1 MPSHRGRPWASPAL
15 RADKNDD
22 PFKKHALAAD
32 SALRGSSAP
41 MSPTKPRQTLPDTDP
56 EETDEWL
63 ESLRTVSHSHGSSRA
78 RLLLQELMSEASALG
93 IDISPSRTP
102 YLNSISIEQQIPYPG
117 NLNIEKK
124 IQSHVLWNA
133 AVMVS
138 DANRRMDGIGGH
150 ISTYASSSTLYEV
163 GFHHIFRGKDHNGIG
178 DALYIQGHASPGIY
192 ARAFLEGRITREQIS
207 NFRQE
212 AFEDGLSSYPHPRLM
227 PEFWEY
233 PTVSMGLGPLGAV
246 MQARFWKYLHQRG
259 LADTSESRVFAF
271 LGDGE
276 MDEPE
281 SIASIAVAGREQ
293 LDNLVVVVNCNLQ
306 RLDGPVRG
314 NSNIIQE
321 LEGLY
326 RGAGWTVIKVIWGS
340 GWDRVFQRDSNGE
353 LLRKMEGITDGD
365 WQRLSTLPVSEFR
378 DELFS
383 GSESLQ
389 AWGASI
395 SDSDIENLTR
405 GGHDPVKVHSAYQA
419 ALSANGPAVI
429 LAHTVKGWGIDSFK
443 GRNSTHQKKKMNLED
458 LVAYRDVLGL
468 NVDDSRLED
477 DPFIT
482 LEDESDEIEYLI
494 QRRIDLGGPLPSRR
508 PSKITTDLPGEETYS
523 AFDQGTPEGQKVSTT
538 MAFVRLLRNL
548 MKSEIGHKVVPI
560 IPDEGRTFGM
570 DPLFSEF
577 EIFAPRGQK
586 YTPVDHKMLLNYKES
601 ESGQVLQEGISEAGA
616 IASWISSA
624 TSYSNANTPTIPFY
638 TFYSMFGFQRV
649 GDQIWSAADARAR
662 GFLMGATAGRTT
674 LNGEGLQ
681 HQDGHSL
688 LMASTVPHCRAW
700 DPAYAY
706 ELATIIRHG
715 IDEMWGRNL
724 DVFHYVMLY
733 NENQQQMPK
742 PAGVDDGIIRGAY
755 QVEKLGEDGPKVR
768 LLGSGPIL
776 NLVREAAADLL
787 RDHGI
792 SSEVWSVTS
801 YGELRRIGMEHE
813 RAKRLEPAHPSRP
826 YVSKCFGDD
835 TPTVATSD
843 YITSVPEMIQRWVGG
858 RYVVLGTDG
867 FGRSDSR
874 EALRTFFE
882 IDTNSIVIAA
892 LSALEQDGVLP
903 SGTVGKEMKTRGVS
917 SQRIDKTE

>member
-1 MPSHRGRPWASPAL
+1 M
-15 RADKNDD
+15 
-22 PFKKHALAAD
+22 
-32 SALRGSSAP
+32 SSN
-41 MSPTKPRQTLPDTDP
+41 KPRQNLPDMDP

-63 ESLRTVSHSHGSSRA
+63 ESLRTLTSSSGSSRA
-78 RLLLQELMSEASALG
+78 RLLLQELLSEATSLG
-93 IDISPSRTP
+93 IDVSTTRTP
-102 YLNSISIEQQIPYPG
+102 YLNSISIEQQKPYPG
-117 NLNIEKK
+117 NLRIEKK
-124 IQSHVLWNA
+124 IQNHVLWNA
-133 AVMVS
+133 AAMVS

-163 GFHHIFRGKDHNGIG
+163 GFNHIFRGKEHNGIG

-192 ARAFLEGRITREQIS
+192 SRAFLEGRITREQIS

-212 AFEDGLSSYPHPRLM
+212 AYKDGLSSYPHPRLM
-227 PEFWEY
+227 PDFWEY

-246 MQARFWKYLHQRG
+246 MQARFWKYLHQRN

-281 SIASIAVAGREQ
+281 AIASIAVAGREQ

-340 GWDRVFQRDSNGE
+340 GWDRVFQLDSNGE
-353 LLRKMEGITDGD
+353 LLKKIETITDGD
-365 WQRLSTLPVSEFR
+365 WQRLSTLPISEFR

-389 AWGASI
+389 GLGNSI
-395 SDSDIENLTR
+395 SDKEIEELTR
-405 GGHDPVKVHSAYQA
+405 GGHDPTKVYSAYQA

-429 LAHTVKGWGIDSFK
+429 LAHTVKGWGIDSFE
-443 GRNSTHQKKKMNLED
+443 GRNSTHQKKKMTLDD

-468 NVDDSRLED
+468 DVDDSRLEE
-477 DPFIT
+477 DPFVV
-482 LEDESDEIEYLI
+482 LEEESEEIEYLFE
-494 QRRIDLGGPLPSRR
+494 QRKNLGGPLPSRR
-508 PSKITTDLPGEETYS
+508 PEKIAVELPGEEVYAT
-523 AFDQGTPEGQKVSTT
+523 FDVGTPEGQEVSTT
-538 MAFVRLLRNL
+538 MAFVRLLRNI
-548 MKSEIGHKVVPI
+548 MKSEIGDKVVPI

-577 EIFAPRGQK
+577 EIFASKGQK

-624 TSYSNANTPTIPFY
+624 TSYSHANSPTMPFY

-688 LMASTVPHCRAW
+688 LMASAVPHCRAW

-706 ELATIIRHG
+706 ELAAIIRHG
-715 IDEMWGRNL
+715 ISEMWGENM
-724 DVFHYVMLY
+724 DVFHYIMLY
-733 NENQQQMPK
+733 NENQQQLPK
-742 PAGVDDGIIRGAY
+742 PAGSDDGIIRGAY
-755 QVEKLGEDGPKVR
+755 LVDEIEGSGPKVR

-776 NLVREAAADLL
+776 NIVREAASNLSS
-787 RDHGI
+787 DHGVG
-792 SSEVWSVTS
+792 SEVWSVTS
-801 YGELRRIGMEHE
+801 YGELRRIGMQHE
-813 RAKRLEPAHPSRP
+813 REKRLDPGKQSKP
-826 YVSKCFGDD
+826 YVSECFGDA
-835 TPTVATSD
+835 TPTIATSD
-843 YITSVPEMIQRWVGG
+843 FISSVPEMIQKWVGG
-858 RYVVLGTDG
+858 RFVVLGTDG

-892 LSALEQDGVLP
+892 LSALEQDGALP
-903 SGTVGKEMKTRGVS
+903 SGTVEKEMKTKGVS
-917 SQRIDKTE
+917 SRRIDKTE

>member
-1 MPSHRGRPWASPAL
+1 
-15 RADKNDD
+15 
-22 PFKKHALAAD
+22 
-32 SALRGSSAP
+32 
-41 MSPTKPRQTLPDTDP
+41 MSPTKPRQTLPDLDP

-63 ESLRTVSHSHGSSRA
+63 ESLRTMTSSSGSSRA
-78 RLLLQELMSEASALG
+78 RLLLQELLSEATALG
-93 IDISPSRTP
+93 IDISTSRTP
-102 YLNSISIEQQIPYPG
+102 YLNSISIDQQKPYPG
-117 NLNIEKK
+117 NLGIEKR
-124 IQSHVLWNA
+124 IQNHVLWNA
-133 AVMVS
+133 AAMVS

-163 GFHHIFRGKDHNGIG
+163 GFNHVFRGKDHNGIG

-192 ARAFLEGRITREQIS
+192 SRAFLEGRISREQIS

-246 MQARFWKYLHQRG
+246 MQARFWKYLHQRN

-281 SIASIAVAGREQ
+281 AIASIAVAGREQ
-293 LDNLVVVVNCNLQ
+293 LDNLVVIVNCNLQ

-340 GWDRVFQRDSNGE
+340 GWDRVFQLDTNGE
-353 LLRKMEGITDGD
+353 LLNKMEAITDGD
-365 WQRLSTLPVSEFR
+365 WQRLSTLTASGFR

-383 GSESLQ
+383 GSETLQ
-389 AWGASI
+389 ALGDSI
-395 SDSDIENLTR
+395 SDTEIEELTR
-405 GGHDPVKVHSAYQA
+405 GGHDPIKVYSAYQA

-429 LAHTVKGWGIDSFK
+429 LAHTVKGWGIDSFE

-458 LVAYRDVLGL
+458 LVGYRDALGL
-468 NVDDSRLED
+468 NLDDSRLED
-477 DPFIT
+477 DPFVT
-482 LEDESDEIEYLI
+482 LEDDSDEIEYLFE
-494 QRRIDLGGPLPSRR
+494 RRKHLGGHLPSRT
-508 PSKITTDLPGEETYS
+508 PINITADLPGEETYA
-523 AFDQGTPEGQKVSTT
+523 AFDEGTPEGQEVSTT
-538 MAFVRLLRNL
+538 MAFVRLLRTL
-548 MKSEIGHKVVPI
+548 MKSDVGDKVVPI

-577 EIFAPRGQK
+577 EIFASKGQK

-601 ESGQVLQEGISEAGA
+601 DSGQVLQEGISEAGA

-624 TSYSNANTPTIPFY
+624 TSYSHANSPTIPFY

-688 LMASTVPHCRAW
+688 LMASAVPHCRAW

-715 IDEMWGRNL
+715 IDEMWGKNL
-724 DVFHYVMLY
+724 DVFHYIMLY

-742 PAGVDDGIIRGAY
+742 PAGSDEGIIRGAY
-755 QVEKLGEDGPKVR
+755 LVEETSGKGPKVR

-776 NLVREAAADLL
+776 NLVREAATELL

-792 SSEVWSVTS
+792 KSEVWSVTS
-801 YGELRRIGMEHE
+801 YGELRRIGLEHE
-813 RAKRLEPAHPSRP
+813 RKTRLNPGSESTP
-826 YVSKCFGDD
+826 YVSECFGDE
-835 TPTVATSD
+835 TPTIATSD
-843 YITSVPEMIQRWVGG
+843 YIASVPEMIQRWVGG
-858 RYVVLGTDG
+858 RYVILGTDG

-882 IDTNSIVIAA
+882 IDKNSIVIAA
-892 LSALEQDGVLP
+892 LSALEQDGALP
-903 SGTVGKEMKTRGVS
+903 SGTVQKEMKTRGVS

>member
-1 MPSHRGRPWASPAL
+1 
-15 RADKNDD
+15 
-22 PFKKHALAAD
+22 
-32 SALRGSSAP
+32 
-41 MSPTKPRQTLPDTDP
+41 MSPTKPRQTLPDMDP

-63 ESLRTVSHSHGSSRA
+63 ESLRTLTSSSGSSRA
-78 RLLLQELMSEASALG
+78 RLLLQELLSEATALG
-93 IDISPSRTP
+93 IDISTTRTP
-102 YLNSISIEQQIPYPG
+102 YLNSISIEQQKPYPG
-117 NLNIEKK
+117 NLGIEKE
-124 IQSHVLWNA
+124 IQNHVLWNA
-133 AVMVS
+133 AAMVS

-163 GFHHIFRGKDHNGIG
+163 GFNHVFRGKDHNGIG

-192 ARAFLEGRITREQIS
+192 SRAFLEGRITVDQIS

-246 MQARFWKYLHQRG
+246 MQARFWKYLHQRN

-281 SIASIAVAGREQ
+281 AIASIAVAGREQ

-340 GWDRVFQRDSNGE
+340 GWDRVFQLDSNGE
-353 LLRKMEGITDGD
+353 LLNRMETITDGD
-365 WQRLSTLPVSEFR
+365 WQRLSTLAPSEFR

-383 GSESLQ
+383 GSEALQ
-389 AWGASI
+389 ALGTSI
-395 SDSDIENLTR
+395 SDTEIEELTR
-405 GGHDPVKVHSAYQA
+405 GGHDPIKVYSAYQA

-429 LAHTVKGWGIDSFK
+429 LAHTVKGWGIDSFE
-443 GRNSTHQKKKMNLED
+443 GRNSTHQKKKMSLED
-458 LVAYRDVLGL
+458 LVSYRDALGL
-468 NVDDSRLED
+468 NLDDSKLEEN
-477 DPFIT
+477 PFVT
-482 LEDESDEIEYLI
+482 LEEDSDEIDYLFE
-494 QRRIDLGGPLPSRR
+494 RRKNLGGHLPSRR
-508 PSKITTDLPGEETYS
+508 PITITSDLPGEETYS
-523 AFDQGTPEGQKVSTT
+523 AFDGGTPEGQEVSTT
-538 MAFVRLLRNL
+538 MAFVRLLRTL
-548 MKSEIGHKVVPI
+548 MKSEIGDKVVPI

-577 EIFAPRGQK
+577 EIFASKGQK

-601 ESGQVLQEGISEAGA
+601 DSGQVLQEGISEAGA

-624 TSYSNANTPTIPFY
+624 TSYSNANSPTLPFY

-688 LMASTVPHCRAW
+688 LMASAVPHCRAW

-715 IDEMWGRNL
+715 IEEMWGKNL
-724 DVFHYVMLY
+724 DVFHYIMLY
-733 NENQQQMPK
+733 NENQQQIPK
-742 PAGVDDGIIRGAY
+742 PEGTDEGIIRGAY
-755 QVEKLGEDGPKVR
+755 LLEETTGNGPKVR

-776 NLVREAAADLL
+776 NLVREAATELL
-787 RDHGI
+787 RDHGVE
-792 SSEVWSVTS
+792 SEVWSVTS

-813 RAKRLEPAHPSRP
+813 RKMRLNPGSDSIP
-826 YVSKCFGDD
+826 YVSECFGDE
-835 TPTVATSD
+835 TPTIATSD
-843 YITSVPEMIQRWVGG
+843 YICSVPEMIQRWVGG
-858 RYVVLGTDG
+858 RFVVLGTDG

-892 LSALEQDGVLP
+892 LSALEQDGSMK
-903 SGTVGKEMKTRGVS
+903 SGTVQKEMKSRGVS
-917 SQRIDKTE
+917 SQKIDKTE

>member
-1 MPSHRGRPWASPAL
+1 
-15 RADKNDD
+15 
-22 PFKKHALAAD
+22 
-32 SALRGSSAP
+32 
-41 MSPTKPRQTLPDTDP
+41 
-56 EETDEWL
+56 
-63 ESLRTVSHSHGSSRA
+63 
-78 RLLLQELMSEASALG
+78 MSEATALG
-93 IDISPSRTP
+93 IDISTSRTP
-102 YLNSISIEQQIPYPG
+102 YLNSISIDQQKPYPG
-117 NLNIEKK
+117 NLGIEKR
-124 IQSHVLWNA
+124 IQNHVLWNA
-133 AVMVS
+133 AAMVS

-163 GFHHIFRGKDHNGIG
+163 GFNHVFRGKDHNGIG

-192 ARAFLEGRITREQIS
+192 SRAFLEGRISREQIS

-246 MQARFWKYLHQRG
+246 MQARFWKYLHQRN

-281 SIASIAVAGREQ
+281 AIASIAVAGREQ
-293 LDNLVVVVNCNLQ
+293 LDNLVVIVNCNLQ

-340 GWDRVFQRDSNGE
+340 GWDRVFQLDTNGE
-353 LLRKMEGITDGD
+353 LLNKMEAITDGD
-365 WQRLSTLPVSEFR
+365 WQRLSTLTASGFR

-383 GSESLQ
+383 GSETLQ
-389 AWGASI
+389 ALGDSI
-395 SDSDIENLTR
+395 SDTEIEELTR
-405 GGHDPVKVHSAYQA
+405 GGHDPIKVYSAYQA
-419 ALSANGPAVI
+419 ALSADGPAVI
-429 LAHTVKGWGIDSFK
+429 LAHTVKGWGIDSFE

-458 LVAYRDVLGL
+458 LVGYRDALGL
-468 NVDDSRLED
+468 NLDDSRLED
-477 DPFIT
+477 DPFVT
-482 LEDESDEIEYLI
+482 LEDDSDEIEYLFE
-494 QRRIDLGGPLPSRR
+494 RRKHLGGHLPSRT
-508 PSKITTDLPGEETYS
+508 PINITADLPGEETYA
-523 AFDQGTPEGQKVSTT
+523 AFDEGTPEGQEVSTT
-538 MAFVRLLRNL
+538 MAFVRLLRTL
-548 MKSEIGHKVVPI
+548 MKSDVGDKVVPI

-577 EIFAPRGQK
+577 EIFASKGQK

-601 ESGQVLQEGISEAGA
+601 DSGQVLQEGISEAGA

-624 TSYSNANTPTIPFY
+624 TSYSHANSPTIPFY

-649 GDQIWSAADARAR
+649 GAQIWSAADARAR

-688 LMASTVPHCRAW
+688 LMASAVPHCRAW

-715 IDEMWGRNL
+715 IDEMWGKNL
-724 DVFHYVMLY
+724 DVFHYIMLY

-742 PAGVDDGIIRGAY
+742 PAGSDEGIIRGAY
-755 QVEKLGEDGPKVR
+755 LVEETSGKGPKVR

-776 NLVREAAADLL
+776 NLVREAATELL

-792 SSEVWSVTS
+792 KSEVWSVTS
-801 YGELRRIGMEHE
+801 YGELRRIGLEHE
-813 RAKRLEPAHPSRP
+813 RKTRLNPGSESTP
-826 YVSKCFGDD
+826 YVSECFGDE
-835 TPTVATSD
+835 TPTIATSD
-843 YITSVPEMIQRWVGG
+843 YIASVPEMIQRWVGG
-858 RYVVLGTDG
+858 RYVILGTDG

-882 IDTNSIVIAA
+882 IDKNSIVIAA
-892 LSALEQDGVLP
+892 LSALEQDGALP
-903 SGTVGKEMKTRGVS
+903 SGTVQKEMKTRGVS

>member
-1 MPSHRGRPWASPAL
+1 
-15 RADKNDD
+15 
-22 PFKKHALAAD
+22 
-32 SALRGSSAP
+32 
-41 MSPTKPRQTLPDTDP
+41 MSPTKPRQTLPDMDP

-63 ESLRTVSHSHGSSRA
+63 ESLRTLTSSSGSSRA
-78 RLLLQELMSEASALG
+78 RLLLQELLSEATALG
-93 IDISPSRTP
+93 IDISTTRTP
-102 YLNSISIEQQIPYPG
+102 YLNSISIEQQKPYPG
-117 NLNIEKK
+117 NLGIEKE
-124 IQSHVLWNA
+124 IQNHVLWNA
-133 AVMVS
+133 AAMVS

-163 GFHHIFRGKDHNGIG
+163 GFNHVFRGKDHNGIG

-192 ARAFLEGRITREQIS
+192 SRAFLEGRITVDQIS

-246 MQARFWKYLHQRG
+246 MQARFWKYLHQRN

-281 SIASIAVAGREQ
+281 AIASIAVAGREQ

-340 GWDRVFQRDSNGE
+340 GWDRVFQLDSNGE
-353 LLRKMEGITDGD
+353 LLNRMETITDGD
-365 WQRLSTLPVSEFR
+365 WQRLSTLAPSEFR

-383 GSESLQ
+383 GSEALQ
-389 AWGASI
+389 ALGTSI
-395 SDSDIENLTR
+395 SDTEIEELTR
-405 GGHDPVKVHSAYQA
+405 GGHDPIKVYSAYQA

-429 LAHTVKGWGIDSFK
+429 LAHTVKGWGIDSFE
-443 GRNSTHQKKKMNLED
+443 GRNSTHQKKKMSLED
-458 LVAYRDVLGL
+458 LVSYRDALGL
-468 NVDDSRLED
+468 NLDDSKLED
-477 DPFIT
+477 NPFVT
-482 LEDESDEIEYLI
+482 LEEDSDEIDYLFE
-494 QRRIDLGGPLPSRR
+494 RRKKLGGHLPSRR
-508 PSKITTDLPGEETYS
+508 PITITSDLPGEETYS
-523 AFDQGTPEGQKVSTT
+523 AFDGGTPEGQEVSTT
-538 MAFVRLLRNL
+538 MAFVRLLRTL
-548 MKSEIGHKVVPI
+548 MKSEIGDKVVPI

-577 EIFAPRGQK
+577 EIFASKGQK

-601 ESGQVLQEGISEAGA
+601 DSGQVLQEGISEAGA

-624 TSYSNANTPTIPFY
+624 TSYSNANSPTLPFY

-688 LMASTVPHCRAW
+688 LMASAVPHCRAW

-715 IDEMWGRNL
+715 IEEMWGKNL
-724 DVFHYVMLY
+724 DVFHYIMLY
-733 NENQQQMPK
+733 NENQQQIPK
-742 PAGVDDGIIRGAY
+742 PEGTDEGIIRGAY
-755 QVEKLGEDGPKVR
+755 LLEETTGNGPKVR

-776 NLVREAAADLL
+776 NLVREAATELL
-787 RDHGI
+787 RDHGVE
-792 SSEVWSVTS
+792 SEVWSVTS

-813 RAKRLEPAHPSRP
+813 RKMRLNPGSDSIP
-826 YVSKCFGDD
+826 YVSECFGDE
-835 TPTVATSD
+835 TPTIATSD
-843 YITSVPEMIQRWVGG
+843 YICSVPEMIQRWVGG
-858 RYVVLGTDG
+858 RFVVLGTDG

-892 LSALEQDGVLP
+892 LSALEQDGSMK
-903 SGTVGKEMKTRGVS
+903 SGTVQKEMKSRGVS
-917 SQRIDKTE
+917 SQKIDKTE

>member
-1 MPSHRGRPWASPAL
+1 M
-15 RADKNDD
+15 
-22 PFKKHALAAD
+22 
-32 SALRGSSAP
+32 
-41 MSPTKPRQTLPDTDP
+41 DP

-63 ESLRTVSHSHGSSRA
+63 ESLRTMTSSSGSSRA
-78 RLLLQELMSEASALG
+78 RLLLQELLSEATALG
-93 IDISPSRTP
+93 IDISTSRTP
-102 YLNSISIEQQIPYPG
+102 YLNSISIDQQKPYPG
-117 NLNIEKK
+117 NLAIEKR
-124 IQSHVLWNA
+124 IQNHVLWNA
-133 AVMVS
+133 AAMVS

-163 GFHHIFRGKDHNGIG
+163 GFNHVFRGKDHNGIG
-178 DALYIQGHASPGIY
+178 DAIYIQGHASPGIY
-192 ARAFLEGRITREQIS
+192 SRAFLEGRITREQIS

-246 MQARFWKYLHQRG
+246 MQARFWKYLHQRN

-281 SIASIAVAGREQ
+281 AIASIAVAGREQ
-293 LDNLVVVVNCNLQ
+293 LDNLVVIVNCNLQ

-340 GWDRVFQRDSNGE
+340 AWDRVFQLDTNGE
-353 LLRKMEGITDGD
+353 LLNKMETITDGD
-365 WQRLSTLPVSEFR
+365 WQRLSTLNASEFR

-383 GSESLQ
+383 GNEALQ
-389 AWGASI
+389 AVGDSI
-395 SDSDIENLTR
+395 SDTEIEELTR
-405 GGHDPVKVHSAYQA
+405 GGHDPIKVYSAYQA
-419 ALSANGPAVI
+419 ALSADGPAVI
-429 LAHTVKGWGIDSFK
+429 LAHTVKGWGIDSFE

-458 LVAYRDVLGL
+458 LVAYRDALGL
-468 NVDDSRLED
+468 NLDDSRLED
-477 DPFIT
+477 DPFVT
-482 LEDESDEIEYLI
+482 LEDDSDEIEYLFE
-494 QRRIDLGGPLPSRR
+494 RRKYLGGHLPSRR
-508 PSKITTDLPGEETYS
+508 PINITADLPGEETYA
-523 AFDQGTPEGQKVSTT
+523 AFDGGTPEGQEVSTT
-538 MAFVRLLRNL
+538 MAFVRLLRTL
-548 MKSEIGHKVVPI
+548 MKSEIGDKVVPI

-577 EIFAPRGQK
+577 EIFASKGQK

-601 ESGQVLQEGISEAGA
+601 DSGQVLQEGISEAGA

-624 TSYSNANTPTIPFY
+624 TSYSNANSPTIPFY

-688 LMASTVPHCRAW
+688 LMASAVPHCRAW

-724 DVFHYVMLY
+724 DVFHYIMLY

-742 PAGVDDGIIRGAY
+742 PPGTDEGIIRGAY
-755 QVEKLGEDGPKVR
+755 LVEETSGNGPKVR

-776 NLVREAAADLL
+776 NLVREAAAELL

-792 SSEVWSVTS
+792 QSEVWSVTS

-813 RAKRLEPAHPSRP
+813 RKMRLNPGSESTP
-826 YVSKCFGDD
+826 YVSECFGDE
-835 TPTVATSD
+835 TPTIATSD
-843 YITSVPEMIQRWVGG
+843 YISSVPEMIQRWVGG

-892 LSALEQDGVLP
+892 LSALEQDGSLP
-903 SGTVGKEMKTRGVS
+903 SGTVQKEMKSRGVS

>member
-1 MPSHRGRPWASPAL
+1 M
-15 RADKNDD
+15 
-22 PFKKHALAAD
+22 
-32 SALRGSSAP
+32 SSN
-41 MSPTKPRQTLPDTDP
+41 KPRQNLPDMDP

-63 ESLRTVSHSHGSSRA
+63 ESLRTLTSSSGSSRA
-78 RLLLQELMSEASALG
+78 RLLLQELLSEATSLG
-93 IDISPSRTP
+93 IDVSTTRTP
-102 YLNSISIEQQIPYPG
+102 YLNSISIEQQKPYPG
-117 NLNIEKK
+117 NLRIEKK
-124 IQSHVLWNA
+124 IQNHVLWNA
-133 AVMVS
+133 AAMVS

-163 GFHHIFRGKDHNGIG
+163 GFNHIFRGKEHNGIG

-192 ARAFLEGRITREQIS
+192 SRAFLEGRITREQIS

-212 AFEDGLSSYPHPRLM
+212 AFKDGLSSYPHPRLM
-227 PEFWEY
+227 PDFWEY

-246 MQARFWKYLHQRG
+246 MQARFWKYLHQRN

-281 SIASIAVAGREQ
+281 AIASIAVAGREQ

-340 GWDRVFQRDSNGE
+340 GWDRVFQLDSNGE
-353 LLRKMEGITDGD
+353 LLKKIETITDGD
-365 WQRLSTLPVSEFR
+365 WQRLSTLPISEFR

-389 AWGASI
+389 GLGNSI
-395 SDSDIENLTR
+395 SDKEIEELTR
-405 GGHDPVKVHSAYQA
+405 GGHDPTKVYSAYQA

-429 LAHTVKGWGIDSFK
+429 LAHTVKGWGIDSFE
-443 GRNSTHQKKKMNLED
+443 GRNSTHQKKKMTLDD

-468 NVDDSRLED
+468 DVDDSRLEE
-477 DPFIT
+477 DPFVV
-482 LEDESDEIEYLI
+482 LEEESEEIEYLFE
-494 QRRIDLGGPLPSRR
+494 QRKNLGGPLPSRR
-508 PSKITTDLPGEETYS
+508 PEKIAVELPGEEVYAT
-523 AFDQGTPEGQKVSTT
+523 FDVGTPEGQEVSTT
-538 MAFVRLLRNL
+538 MAFVRLLRNI
-548 MKSEIGHKVVPI
+548 MKSEIGDKVVPI

-577 EIFAPRGQK
+577 EIFASKGQK

-624 TSYSNANTPTIPFY
+624 TSYSHANSPTMPFY

-688 LMASTVPHCRAW
+688 LMASAVPHCRAW

-706 ELATIIRHG
+706 ELAAIIRHG
-715 IDEMWGRNL
+715 ISEMWGENM
-724 DVFHYVMLY
+724 DVFHYIMLY
-733 NENQQQMPK
+733 NENQQQLPK
-742 PAGVDDGIIRGAY
+742 PAGSDDGIIRGAY
-755 QVEKLGEDGPKVR
+755 LVDEIEGSGPKVR

-776 NLVREAAADLL
+776 NIVREAASNLSS
-787 RDHGI
+787 DHGVG
-792 SSEVWSVTS
+792 SEVWSVTS
-801 YGELRRIGMEHE
+801 YGELRRIGMQHE
-813 RAKRLEPAHPSRP
+813 REKRLDPGKQSKP
-826 YVSKCFGDD
+826 YVSECFGDA
-835 TPTVATSD
+835 TPTIATSD
-843 YITSVPEMIQRWVGG
+843 FISSVPEMIQKWVGG
-858 RYVVLGTDG
+858 RFVVLGTDG

-892 LSALEQDGVLP
+892 LSALEQDGALP
-903 SGTVGKEMKTRGVS
+903 SGTVEKEMKTKGVS
-917 SQRIDKTE
+917 SRRIDKTE

>member
-1 MPSHRGRPWASPAL
+1 M
-15 RADKNDD
+15 
-22 PFKKHALAAD
+22 
-32 SALRGSSAP
+32 
-41 MSPTKPRQTLPDTDP
+41 DP

-63 ESLRTVSHSHGSSRA
+63 ESLRTLTSSSGSSRA
-78 RLLLQELMSEASALG
+78 RLLLQELLSEATSLG
-93 IDISPSRTP
+93 IDVSTTRTP
-102 YLNSISIEQQIPYPG
+102 YLNSISIEQQKPYPG
-117 NLNIEKK
+117 NLRIEKK
-124 IQSHVLWNA
+124 IQNHVLWNA
-133 AVMVS
+133 AAMVS

-163 GFHHIFRGKDHNGIG
+163 GFNHIFRGKEHNGIG

-192 ARAFLEGRITREQIS
+192 SRAFLEGRISREQIS

-212 AFEDGLSSYPHPRLM
+212 AFKDGLSSYPHPRLM
-227 PEFWEY
+227 PDFWEY

-246 MQARFWKYLHQRG
+246 MQARFWKYLHQRN

-281 SIASIAVAGREQ
+281 AIASIAVAGREQ

-340 GWDRVFQRDSNGE
+340 GWDRVFQLDSNGE
-353 LLRKMEGITDGD
+353 LLKKIETITDGD
-365 WQRLSTLPVSEFR
+365 WQRLSTLPTSEFR

-389 AWGASI
+389 GLGNSI
-395 SDSDIENLTR
+395 SDKEIEELSR
-405 GGHDPVKVHSAYQA
+405 GGHDPIKVYSAYQA

-429 LAHTVKGWGIDSFK
+429 LAHTVKGWGIDSFE
-443 GRNSTHQKKKMNLED
+443 GRNSTHQKKKMTLND

-468 NVDDSRLED
+468 DVDDSRLEE
-477 DPFIT
+477 DPFVV
-482 LEDESDEIEYLI
+482 LEEESEEIEYLFE
-494 QRRIDLGGPLPSRR
+494 QRKNLGGPLPSRR
-508 PSKITTDLPGEETYS
+508 SAKIPVEIPGEEVYA
-523 AFDQGTPEGQKVSTT
+523 AFDDGTPEGQEVSTT
-538 MAFVRLLRNL
+538 MAFVRLLRNI
-548 MKSEIGHKVVPI
+548 MKSEIGDKVVPI

-577 EIFAPRGQK
+577 EIFASKGQK

-624 TSYSNANTPTIPFY
+624 TSYSHANSPTMPFY

-688 LMASTVPHCRAW
+688 LMASAVPHCRAW

-706 ELATIIRHG
+706 ELAAIIRHG
-715 IDEMWGRNL
+715 ISEMWGENM
-724 DVFHYVMLY
+724 DVFHYIMLY
-733 NENQQQMPK
+733 NENQQQLSK
-742 PAGVDDGIIRGAY
+742 PAGSDDGIIRGAY
-755 QVEKLGEDGPKVR
+755 LVDEIEGSGPKVR

-776 NLVREAAADLL
+776 NIVREAASTLSS
-787 RDHGI
+787 DHGVG
-792 SSEVWSVTS
+792 SEVWSVTS
-801 YGELRRIGMEHE
+801 YGELRRIGMQHE
-813 RAKRLEPAHPSRP
+813 REKRLDPGKQSKP
-826 YVSKCFGDD
+826 YVSECFGDA
-835 TPTVATSD
+835 TPTIATSD
-843 YITSVPEMIQRWVGG
+843 FISSVPEMIQKWVGG
-858 RYVVLGTDG
+858 RFVVLGTDG

-892 LSALEQDGVLP
+892 LSALEQDGALP
-903 SGTVGKEMKTRGVS
+903 SGTVEKEMKTKGVS
-917 SQRIDKTE
+917 SRRIDKTE

>member
-1 MPSHRGRPWASPAL
+1 MTP
-15 RADKNDD
+15 N
-22 PFKKHALAAD
+22 
-32 SALRGSSAP
+32 
-41 MSPTKPRQTLPDTDP
+41 KPRQTLPDLDP

-63 ESLRTVSHSHGSSRA
+63 ESLRTVTSSSGSSRA
-78 RLLLQELMSEASALG
+78 RILLQEILSEATALG
-93 IDISPSRTP
+93 IDISTSRTP
-102 YLNSISIEQQIPYPG
+102 YLNSISIEQQKPYPG
-117 NLNIEKK
+117 NLEIEKK
-124 IQSHVLWNA
+124 IQNNILWNA

-163 GFHHIFRGKDHNGIG
+163 GFNHIFRGKDHNGIG

-192 ARAFLEGRITREQIS
+192 SRAFLEGRITREQIS

-212 AFEDGLSSYPHPRLM
+212 AFEDGVSSYPHPRLM

-246 MQARFWKYLHQRG
+246 MQARFWKYLHQRN

-281 SIASIAVAGREQ
+281 AIASIAVAGREQ

-314 NSNIIQE
+314 NSSIIQE

-340 GWDRVFQRDSNGE
+340 GWDRVFQLDPNGE
-353 LLRKMEGITDGD
+353 LLEKMETITDGD
-365 WQRLSTLPVSEFR
+365 WQRLSTLSASDFR

-383 GSESLQ
+383 GSESLL
-389 AWGASI
+389 ALGKSI
-395 SDSDIENLTR
+395 SDTEIEQLTR
-405 GGHDPVKVHSAYQA
+405 GGHDPTKVYSAYQA

-429 LAHTVKGWGIDSFK
+429 LAHTVKGWGIDSFE
-443 GRNSTHQKKKMNLED
+443 GRNSTHQKKKMSLED
-458 LVAYRDVLGL
+458 LVSYRDALDL
-468 NVDDSRLED
+468 NLDDSSLEV
-477 DPFIT
+477 DPFVT
-482 LEDESDEIEYLI
+482 LEEESDEMEYLLD
-494 QRRIDLGGPLPSRR
+494 RRKQLGGLLPSRR
-508 PSKITTDLPGEETYS
+508 PVQIKEDLPDGETYG
-523 AFDQGTPEGQKVSTT
+523 AFDGGTPEGQKVSTT

-548 MKSEIGHKVVPI
+548 LKSEIGDKVVPI

-577 EIFAPRGQK
+577 EIFASKGQR

-624 TSYSNANTPTIPFY
+624 TSYSHANSPTIPFY

-688 LMASTVPHCRAW
+688 LMASAVPHCRAW
-700 DPAYAY
+700 DPAFAY

-715 IDEMWGRNL
+715 INEMWGDNL
-724 DVFHYVMLY
+724 DVFHYIMLY

-742 PAGVDDGIIRGAY
+742 PPNSDEGIIRGAY
-755 QVEKLGEDGPKVR
+755 LFEELDGDGPKVR

-776 NLVREAAADLL
+776 NLVREAAAELL

-792 SSEVWSVTS
+792 GSEVWSVTS
-801 YGELRRIGMEHE
+801 YGELRRIGMDHE
-813 RAKRLEPAHPSRP
+813 RKKRLDPGNQSKP
-826 YVSKCFGDD
+826 YVSDCFGDE
-835 TPTVATSD
+835 TPTIATSD
-843 YITSVPEMIQRWVGG
+843 FISSVPEMIQRWVGG

-874 EALRTFFE
+874 VALRRFFE

-892 LSALEQDGVLP
+892 LSALEQDGALP
-903 SGTVGKEMKTRGVS
+903 SGTVEKEMKTRGVS
-917 SQRIDKTE
+917 SKRIDKTE